1 MADLDG
7 AAPVIPPTALAS
19 PPPVGQQT
27 PSTLSISNTTAT
39 LQPPRKRKRALTE
52 DDLADGSAKICSSH
66 QANDRIG
73 KMDKTET
80 NVVPVHDEKYYDDG
94 ADCVIRVEDTLFRVS
109 VTSPSHMI
117 CGLFESTVG
126 HSLLTLNGA

>member
-19 PPPVGQQT
+19 PPHAGQQAPNT
-27 PSTLSISNTTAT
+27 STISTTTAT
-39 LQPPRKRKRALTE
+39 LQPLRKRKRAFTE
-52 DDLADGSAKICSSH
+52 DDLAGGSTKICSSH
-66 QANDRIG
+66 QANDPTIG

-94 ADCVIRVEDTLFRVS
+94 ADCIIRVEDTLFRVS
-109 VTSPSHMI
+109 VHEHPVYKMRPLWDSGRTRMT
-117 CGLFESTVG
+117 CLR
-126 HSLLTLNGA
+126 